1 MPAERI
7 DISSGD
13 AYQRARRRLYAERNA
28 ATLARLNRRAAR
40 DRELE
45 EILETAEQSVINV
58 FDPRESENLDHHHQQ
73 DNHQHQQDKH
83 HHEAGNVGGQ
93 GGVDDDDAE
102 WVTLEEDQPDEVDL
116 AIASEKARRQQQA
129 KEVNWKTLT
138 ALLHPIY
145 MKLRNATQNWT
156 ASNSYDTFTVCP
168 ETCLRKKN
176 RQVDLIDVHRQRRS
190 IIQFCECTKDGVRL
204 LQHGY
209 LAGSPVKPVTAFSLP
224 LLILHNCLWNNCNVN
239 ALPFTNALT
248 QWLEPRSQRLRT
260 KGGKHAR
267 QLRKPFTAVVD
278 LFRLLEDMTTEVVHS
293 ILKLTN
299 QQILAWTSCPACFGP
314 SSLNSTQYSGLMK
327 NRLELC
333 LDGNFQHRHQSKAGR
348 NYQRIRTPRIFL
360 KQSFVN
366 RVSQEIV
373 QAETQDMT
381 PEQTDRCTDA
391 HKAAN
396 DKRNESTW
404 KGCDDTGLM
413 GCCCRHDTV
422 VHLANIFKSGEQRQF
437 PMALIKRVLAD
448 IEPNRPVGF
457 LYDIGCS
464 MDKYINIRRL
474 IPQDRPR
481 IKFATLVFHAYAHN
495 WACQLDYHPR
505 FNESWGLSDGE
516 GLERLWSYLSPL
528 VSPLRYATRNH
539 RLAAIAHR
547 TKHHNERSIVQLAY
561 WMRRKFTRA
570 LKRRQEWE
578 AQRQFSQ
585 EHATGEDDRRKRL
598 VALYKRQETLDILRA
613 SLQDE
618 SIFLLSPDRARAV
631 VAAIVDAATFIQTE
645 TVELTRSGD
654 LDVTDPEEQK
664 VRLLVWDAKSA
675 LYAEAVYLQAES
687 QPLRDPHLMGS
698 HLGTHGKEKV
708 TRAIN
713 ARDAS
718 GKLLVEAFN
727 REYQI
732 FKDNYTDARFTHS
745 HIHPL
750 TYKEFKKFP
759 LDHHFWN
766 DELYYHSTA
775 PWSIDPDVR
784 EGINGVLL
792 LQRIKEEFELI
803 AQEVACSMGWAIALH
818 HDICTI
824 ITQARSSI
832 NLLNNN
838 GTPDLTFIDYVQ
850 LGDFSPVEKL
860 RVIGEELQTR
870 LLAHQTLV
878 EEWSPD
884 IEWLWNRC
892 QPLENRGRISEWHA
906 LMTEVQR
913 HIPQEFPA
921 PAEVEGAVE
930 GIDDA
935 LEAAVVDVGNNDG
948 EDGWISDEGEGN
960 VNNNND
966 NLDDDK
972 DDVDTNE
979 LVQNDPNT
987 Q

>member
-58 FDPRESENLDHHHQQ
+58 FDPRESENLDHHHQ
-73 DNHQHQQDKH
+73 HQQDEH

-156 ASNSYDTFTVCP
+156 ASNSYDTFTACP

-314 SSLNSTQYSGLMK
+314 SSLNSTQYSDLMK
-327 NRLELC
+327 T
-333 LDGNFQHRHQSKAGR
+333 DSNFASMETSSTDIKAKLAAITNGSV
-348 NYQRIRTPRIFL
+348 PL
-360 KQSFVN
+360 
-366 RVSQEIV
+366 
-373 QAETQDMT
+373 
-381 PEQTDRCTDA
+381 TDRCTDA

-396 DKRNESTW
+396 DKQNESTW

-448 IEPNRPVGF
+448 IEPDRPVGF

-935 LEAAVVDVGNNDG
+935 LEQQ
-948 EDGWISDEGEGN
+948 
-960 VNNNND
+960 
-966 NLDDDK
+966 L
-972 DDVDTNE
+972 
-979 LVQNDPNT
+979 
-987 Q
+987 

>member
-1 MPAERI
+1 METSST
-7 DISSGD
+7 DIK
-13 AYQRARRRLYAERNA
+13 AKLA
-28 ATLARLNRRAAR
+28 AIT
-40 DRELE
+40 
-45 EILETAEQSVINV
+45 T
-58 FDPRESENLDHHHQQ
+58 DPYPSYL
-73 DNHQHQQDKH
+73 
-83 HHEAGNVGGQ
+83 
-93 GGVDDDDAE
+93 
-102 WVTLEEDQPDEVDL
+102 P
-116 AIASEKARRQQQA
+116 
-129 KEVNWKTLT
+129 KT
-138 ALLHPIY
+138 
-145 MKLRNATQNWT
+145 
-156 ASNSYDTFTVCP
+156 
-168 ETCLRKKN
+168 
-176 RQVDLIDVHRQRRS
+176 
-190 IIQFCECTKDGVRL
+190 
-204 LQHGY
+204 
-209 LAGSPVKPVTAFSLP
+209 
-224 LLILHNCLWNNCNVN
+224 
-239 ALPFTNALT
+239 
-248 QWLEPRSQRLRT
+248 
-260 KGGKHAR
+260 
-267 QLRKPFTAVVD
+267 
-278 LFRLLEDMTTEVVHS
+278 
-293 ILKLTN
+293 
-299 QQILAWTSCPACFGP
+299 
-314 SSLNSTQYSGLMK
+314 
-327 NRLELC
+327 ELC
-333 LDGNFQHRHQSKAGR
+333 R
-348 NYQRIRTPRIFL
+348 P
-360 KQSFVN
+360 
-366 RVSQEIV
+366 VSQEIV

-396 DKRNESTW
+396 DKQNESTW

-448 IEPNRPVGF
+448 IEPDRPVGF

-474 IPQDRPR
+474 IHKIALASSLPHWFFTPMPTTGP
-481 IKFATLVFHAYAHN
+481 AT
-495 WACQLDYHPR
+495 
-505 FNESWGLSDGE
+505 
-516 GLERLWSYLSPL
+516 
-528 VSPLRYATRNH
+528 
-539 RLAAIAHR
+539 
-547 TKHHNERSIVQLAY
+547 Y

-618 SIFLLSPDRARAV
+618 LIFLLSPDRARAV

-654 LDVTDPEEQK
+654 LDTRRQK

-818 HDICTI
+818 HDIVPLSPRLVLVLIFSI
-824 ITQARSSI
+824 IMA
-832 NLLNNN
+832 
-838 GTPDLTFIDYVQ
+838 PHLTFIDYVQ

-870 LLAHQTLV
+870 LLAHQTL
-878 EEWSPD
+878 
-884 IEWLWNRC
+884 
-892 QPLENRGRISEWHA
+892 
-906 LMTEVQR
+906 R

-966 NLDDDK
+966 NLDDDE